1 MSSDDRF
8 DQSVVAADRDEATV
22 TASGVRL
29 DRTIDGLRTRR
40 PTVHVDHRGR
50 VYEVYPGLDEFWT
63 EPLVYCYAWTIRQ
76 GTMKGWGLHRH
87 KDDRYTL
94 IKGTVVT
101 MLYDARI
108 ASPTH
113 GLVQQVVMSEQGI
126 QQLLIPAGVWHLTV
140 NLGESEAFLINH
152 PTQTYIHDAPDR
164 LLLPWNSAEIPI
176 DIARLFPI
184 QNRGPIQPPTTA

>member
-1 MSSDDRF
+1 
-8 DQSVVAADRDEATV
+8 
-22 TASGVRL
+22 
-29 DRTIDGLRTRR
+29 
-40 PTVHVDHRGR
+40 
-50 VYEVYPGLDEFWT
+50 
-63 EPLVYCYAWTIRQ
+63 
-76 GTMKGWGLHRH
+76 MKGWGLHRH

-152 PTQTYIHDAPDR
+152 PTQAYVHDAPDR
-164 LLLPWNSAEIPI
+164 VLLPWNTAEIPI
-176 DIARLFPI
+176 DIGRLFPI
-184 QNRGPIQPPTTA
+184 QNRGPVDPLTTA